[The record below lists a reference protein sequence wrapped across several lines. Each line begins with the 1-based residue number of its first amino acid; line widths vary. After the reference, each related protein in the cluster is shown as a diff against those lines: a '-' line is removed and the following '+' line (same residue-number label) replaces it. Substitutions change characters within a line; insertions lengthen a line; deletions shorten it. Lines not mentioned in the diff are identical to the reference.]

1 VASPDGAD
9 DTEEIMMSVS
19 KRQAKTGR
27 TKKVRSSRADAR
39 KRKGGS
45 KAESAKGSAAG
56 RNRSSPFS
64 SKQDAVLAL
73 LQRPNGATISE
84 ITEAIGWQPHSV
96 RGFLSGVVKK
106 KLKLKVESRK
116 DGRDRTYRIKTRAS
130 S

>member
-19 KRQAKTGR
+19 KRQAKTAR

-56 RNRSSPFS
+56 RNRATP

-73 LQRPNGATISE
+73 LQRPKGATLPE
-84 ITEAIGWQPHSV
+84 ITEATGWQPHSV
-96 RGFLSGVVKK
+96 RGFLSGIVKK
-106 KLKLKVESRK
+106 KLELKVESSK
-116 DGRDRTYRIKTRAS
+116 DGRDRTYRIKGRTS